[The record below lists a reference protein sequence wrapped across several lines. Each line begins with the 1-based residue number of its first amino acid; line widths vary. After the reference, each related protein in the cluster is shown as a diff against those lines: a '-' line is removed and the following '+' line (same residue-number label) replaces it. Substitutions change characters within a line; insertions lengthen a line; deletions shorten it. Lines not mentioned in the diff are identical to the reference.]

1 MLLADFCNCHDERAL
16 SSGLSIPRRDD
27 GHDRL
32 PFLTHHADLS
42 EKSGDTRRAALRPSD
57 STPVPVSSH
66 LRGFARPRYRRVRFA
81 RLARSRLAFTSRERV
96 GRWRLTLYGSLDRVK
111 DVSSSASAL
120 FGRACEECVRLAHA
134 DDVPLLFAPE
144 GTSCRRC
151 DRLHGNEPRCKRDGP
166 TKTRVRP
173 STREGCRQPVDQ
185 GAFHRCDGGS
195 VKGLLLF
202 AFRVGLSLTPPTRYP
217 LAGDKVLLRALQA
230 CLAICET
237 SSRGQYAFFT
247 SLYRLRDI
255 ACAKRAWD

>member
-66 LRGFARPRYRRVRFA
+66 LRGFARPRYRLVRFVL
-81 RLARSRLAFTSRERV
+81 RRP
-96 GRWRLTLYGSLDRVK
+96 TLHGSLDRAK
-111 DVSSSASAL
+111 DVSSNERAL
-120 FGRACEECVRLAHA
+120 FRCPSDECVRLAHA
-134 DDVPLLFAPE
+134 DDVPLLNLPE
-144 GTSCRRC
+144 GTCCRRC
-151 DRLHGNEPRCKRDGP
+151 DRLHGNEPRCRRDGP

-185 GAFHRCDGGS
+185 GAFHRCVREC

-202 AFRVGLSLTPPTRYP
+202 APASAPSLTPPTRYP
-217 LAGDKVLLRALQA
+217 LAGTK
-230 CLAICET
+230 C
-237 SSRGQYAFFT
+237 F
-247 SLYRLRDI
+247 
-255 ACAKRAWD
+255 